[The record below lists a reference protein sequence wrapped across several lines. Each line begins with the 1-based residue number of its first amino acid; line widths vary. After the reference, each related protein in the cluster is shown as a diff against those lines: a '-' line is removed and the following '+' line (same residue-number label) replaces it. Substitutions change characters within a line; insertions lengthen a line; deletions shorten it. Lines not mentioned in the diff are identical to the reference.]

1 MNKKLVGVI
10 EKASDGGYGIYALED
25 VVPVTGYGLTEEEAK
40 KYFGEQIKGQADYY
54 KEKKGTYPEWY
65 EENLEVEYR
74 YDMSAFFMSFP
85 FINASELAKS
95 LGINPSLMR
104 KYKSGLAKASTKQK
118 DLIQEKFSG
127 LVERLELVK
136 F

>member
-1 MNKKLVGVI
+1 MLVGVI

-25 VVPVTGYGLTEEEAK
+25 VIPVTGYGLTEDEAK
-40 KYFGEQIKGQADYY
+40 KDLVEQIKEQADYY
-54 KEKKGTYPEWY
+54 KNKKGVYPEWY
-65 EENLEVEYR
+65 TENQEVEFR

-85 FINASELAKS
+85 FINASEFAKS

-104 KYKSGLAKASTKQK
+104 KYKSGLAKASNKQK
-118 DLIQEKFSG
+118 DLIQEKFNG
-127 LVERLELVK
+127 LMERLELVK